1 MRPGPRSARSR
12 IPKLEAL
19 LEFLRDDRGFDFT
32 GYKRASLERRIQRR
46 MQDVAITSY
55 SEYVDYLQFHPDE
68 FTALFNTI
76 LINVTSFLR
85 DREPW
90 EALRERILPELIA
103 ASRPNQPIRVWSA
116 GAANGAEAYSMAM
129 LMAEVM
135 GISEFRDRVKI
146 YATDVDEDA
155 LAEAR
160 TGIYGEAQIKSLPP
174 EYLDRWF
181 GRNQTGYVVDKD
193 LRRAVIF
200 GRNDLVQDAPIS
212 RVDVLVCR
220 NTLMYFNAETQDR
233 VLRRFHFALK
243 DSGVLFLGK
252 AETLLTRSELFVPL
266 EPRHRLFRKV
276 PGGTAAGFGRPITAG
291 ARALE
296 TAREESL
303 IARAF
308 DAHDQAVLI
317 VSREGILVFGNQRA
331 LGLFGLGP
339 EQLGR
344 PFRELDASVR
354 PFDLRPVLDRVS
366 REQGEVTIEDVE
378 WVAEQTTHW
387 RITVRPLTGDADLLP
402 AGWVVLFS
410 DVTATHKLQSDLGYA
425 NRQLETAYEELQS
438 TVEELETTN
447 EELQSTVEELET
459 TNEELQSTNEELE
472 TTNEELH
479 STNDELQLVN
489 DELSE
494 RNAQVAAVNS
504 FLDSVLRQLRRRGH
518 RRRPALPRDGVEWPG
533 GGHVGAP
540 RRGGDRAAP
549 DEPGHRPPPGHPV
562 SAGPQGPGRGRE
574 PGPPERRR
582 CQPSRPVDRGLH
594 DHHASHERRG

>member
-1 MRPGPRSARSR
+1 
-12 IPKLEAL
+12 
-19 LEFLRDDRGFDFT
+19 
-32 GYKRASLERRIQRR
+32 
-46 MQDVAITSY
+46 
-55 SEYVDYLQFHPDE
+55 
-68 FTALFNTI
+68 
-76 LINVTSFLR
+76 
-85 DREPW
+85 
-90 EALRERILPELIA
+90 
-103 ASRPNQPIRVWSA
+103 
-116 GAANGAEAYSMAM
+116 
-129 LMAEVM
+129 M

-160 TGIYGEAQIKSLPP
+160 TGIYRRRLRSRACRLSTWTGGSSAS
-174 EYLDRWF
+174 R
-181 GRNQTGYVVDKD
+181 TGYVVDKD

-212 RVDVLVCR
+212 RVDLLVCR

-252 AETLLTRSELFVPL
+252 AETLLTRSRALRP
-266 EPRHRLFRKV
+266 HRARATGSSGGS
-276 PGGTAAGFGRPITAG
+276 PGTPAAGFGRPDHPE
-291 ARALE
+291 RE
-296 TAREESL
+296 PWRRAREQSL

-317 VSREGILVFGNQRA
+317 VEPRGDPRLRQPACAEPSSAWR
-331 LGLFGLGP
+331 P

-354 PFDLRPVLDRVS
+354 PFDLRPLPRPGLRVS
-366 REQGEVTIEDVE
+366 SERSRSRTSSG
-378 WVAEQTTHW
+378 W
-387 RITVRPLTGDADLLP
+387 RTRRPTGASPCRPLTGDADVLP

-472 TTNEELH
+472 TTNEELQ

-504 FLDSVLRQLRRRGH
+504 FLDSVLGNFDGAVIVVDRHFHVTAWSGPAEDMWGLRADEVIGQHLMNLDIGLPLDTLYPLARKVLAGAESLAHENVDAVNRRG
-518 RRRPALPRDGVEWPG
+518 RSIVASTTITPLTNAAGDAEGV
-533 GGHVGAP
+533 VFLIT
-540 RRGGDRAAP
+540 D
-549 DEPGHRPPPGHPV
+549 
-562 SAGPQGPGRGRE
+562 
-574 PGPPERRR
+574 
-582 CQPSRPVDRGLH
+582 
-594 DHHASHERRG
+594 ASNEAS